1 MPGRYVATCPA
12 SLERLEQLL
21 AHLGRERLLGK
32 VSERVDRLPHLVD
45 VVAAALADGEV
56 GLEPLHVEVG
66 QPFLEIVGDEL
77 DQLVA
82 RQLV

>member
-1 MPGRYVATCPA
+1 VA
-12 SLERLEQLL
+12 
-21 AHLGRERLLGK
+21 
-32 VSERVDRLPHLVD
+32 ERVDCLPHLVD

-82 RQLV
+82 SQLV